1 MKCLYS
7 NREISSDRRNPVS
20 ANRLSIRFSIGRGI
34 ASPKHHSRWLC
45 FAGFGQASRTFELAR
60 RDVDRHLVD
69 GPRAAPVFRHRRLRI
84 GKRRLGSLPAK
95 PRRRGCSIA
104 PLAPPCPGQDER
116 QDWLSPLSTMTP
128 TLRCLKMKRS
138 SLSTSATNCCNL
150 FVVETRLFGFKA
162 CEGSVC
168 AACISCCL
176 LARSRAGSAKD
187 SPGKTA
193 APSEK
198 THGNARA

>member
-1 MKCLYS
+1 
-7 NREISSDRRNPVS
+7 V
-20 ANRLSIRFSIGRGI
+20 
-34 ASPKHHSRWLC
+34 
-45 FAGFGQASRTFELAR
+45 
-60 RDVDRHLVD
+60 VD

-104 PLAPPCPGQDER
+104 PLAPPCPGQDEW
-116 QDWLSPLSTMTP
+116 QDWLSPLSTMTA
-128 TLRCLKMKRS
+128 TLRCFKMKHS

-176 LARSRAGSAKD
+176 LARSRAGGRERQSGQNDRSKRKD
-187 SPGKTA
+187 AWKCAGA
-193 APSEK
+193 ADRKRPV
-198 THGNARA
+198 TGA